1 MFLVDFVKERKIEYI
16 TVYSWLKRNNFL
28 DKHSQKIDGKLWL
41 DEKTVQVLS
50 KKYPLA
56 IEKDNNTQRQLIEA
70 QQKIIHLQELL
81 VEAQPKLLLMEQ
93 QKNDIDELK
102 QELKNANARLQLAET
117 ENKNLIY
124 QKEVEYERSAKTI
137 EQLKQA
143 LTVEKEKTWWDKLR
157 KRKR

>member
-28 DKHSQKIDGKLWL
+28 DKQSQKIDGKLWL

-137 EQLKQA
+137 EQLKQS

-157 KRKR
+157 KR

>member
-28 DKHSQKIDGKLWL
+28 DKQSQKIDGKLWL

-137 EQLKQA
+137 EQLKQT

-157 KRKR
+157 KR

>member
-28 DKHSQKIDGKLWL
+28 DKQSQKIDGKLWL

-81 VEAQPKLLLMEQ
+81 VEAQPKLLLIEQ

-117 ENKNLIY
+117 ENKNLTY

-157 KRKR
+157 KR